1 MIKENSPKQL
11 ELLKQF
17 DDIVKA
23 WGKYPTVDDLQSK
36 FKIYGKIRYNFGN
49 YGNLIDEYELWRHSS
64 EVFEDRY
71 EEANN
76 TLEEDSVF
84 LKEIYK
90 YKNLLKYERKNKD
103 LLLKQ
108 ITSQENIYDY
118 ICQNMPVI
126 NYNHIT
132 KKEVCEVSHI
142 EEGTA
147 VLHLSDLHYGE
158 VVQFGNTIYD
168 CAIAEARFSSII
180 SQFCNIVKNYKKAV
194 VFINGDIVNGSI
206 HDEFKSTNEF
216 VVTDCVIRLNKI
228 ISESLILIREYM
240 PKDGSLSVV
249 FTVGN
254 HGRTIPGGVYY
265 KNKVKENWDYVLG
278 KFVEQSLLTT
288 DIDVEVCAT
297 PSILYNIEDLRF
309 AVTHGD
315 CFKSLN
321 NIRMGVA
328 KFQEMNMS
336 TIGSFDHLLI
346 GHFHSTQIMNGL
358 GGKIFVNGSFKE
370 CDEYSVGN
378 LYQIVPPEQ
387 TVLIVKGNNISNII
401 ILNAND

>member
-1 MIKENSPKQL
+1 MIKEYSAKQL
-11 ELLKQF
+11 SILNEF
-17 DDIVKA
+17 DKIVKSL
-23 WGKYPTVDDLQSK
+23 GKYPTVDELGRTYK
-36 FKIYGKIRYNFGN
+36 LFGKIRYNFGS
-49 YGNLIDEYELWRHSS
+49 YSNLIDEYVLWKQPD
-64 EVFEDRY
+64 ETEP
-71 EEANN
+71 
-76 TLEEDSVF
+76 EEDAEF
-84 LKEIYK
+84 LKQIYK
-90 YKNLLKYERKNKD
+90 YKELLKIERKRKD

-108 ITSQENIYDY
+108 VASQENIYDY
-118 ICQNMPVI
+118 ICENFPHI
-126 NYNHIT
+126 EYNYVNRIET
-132 KKEVCEVSHI
+132 KYNNI

-147 VLHLSDLHYGE
+147 ILHLSDLHYGE
-158 VVQFGNTIYD
+158 VVQMGNTLYD
-168 CAIAEARFSSII
+168 CAIAESRLSSII
-180 SQFCNIVKNYKKAV
+180 SQFCNIAKNYKKAV
-194 VFINGDIVNGSI
+194 VFINGDMINGSI
-206 HDEFKSTNEF
+206 HDEFKATNEM
-216 VVTDCVIRLNKI
+216 VITDCVIRLTKLL
-228 ISESLILIREYM
+228 SESLILIRNYM
-240 PKDGSLSVV
+240 DDDAKLDVV

-254 HGRTIPGGVYY
+254 HSRTIPGGVYY
-265 KNKVKENWDYVLG
+265 KNKVKENWEYLLG
-278 KFVEQSLLTT
+278 CFVRESLKHT
-288 DIDVEVCAT
+288 DIDVEVSNT
-297 PSILYNIEDLRF
+297 PSIVCQIEDLRF

-346 GHFHSTQIMNGL
+346 GHFHATQIMNGI

>member
-1 MIKENSPKQL
+1 MTKEYSPKQL
-11 ELLKQF
+11 SILNKF
-17 DDIVKA
+17 DEIVKGL
-23 WGKYPTVDDLQSK
+23 GKYPTVDELGQIK
-36 FKIYGKIRYNFGN
+36 LFGKIRYNFGSYSN
-49 YGNLIDEYELWRHSS
+49 FIDEYILWKQPD
-64 EVFEDRY
+64 EVEPVEDA
-71 EEANN
+71 E
-76 TLEEDSVF
+76 F
-84 LKEIYK
+84 LKQVYK
-90 YKNLLKYERKNKD
+90 YKELLKIERKRKD

-108 ITSQENIYDY
+108 VASQENIYDY
-118 ICQNMPVI
+118 ICENFPNVEY
-126 NYNHIT
+126 NYVNRVET
-132 KKEVCEVSHI
+132 EVNDI

-158 VVQFGNTIYD
+158 VVQMGNTLYD
-168 CAIAEARFSSII
+168 CAIAENRLSSII
-180 SQFCNIVKNYKKAV
+180 SQFCNIAKNYKKAV
-194 VFINGDIVNGSI
+194 VFINGDMINGSI
-206 HDEFKSTNEF
+206 HDEFKTTNEM
-216 VVTDCVIRLNKI
+216 VVTDCVIRLTKLL
-228 ISESLILIREYM
+228 SESLILIRNYM
-240 PKDGSLSVV
+240 EDDAKLDVI

-254 HGRTIPGGVYY
+254 HSRTIPGGVYY
-265 KNKVKENWDYVLG
+265 KNKVKENWEYLLG
-278 KFVEQSLLTT
+278 CFVRESLKHTG
-288 DIDVEVCAT
+288 IDVEVSNT
-297 PSILYNIEDLRF
+297 PSIVCQIEDLRF

-336 TIGSFDHLLI
+336 TVGPFDHLLM
-346 GHFHSTQIMNGL
+346 GHFHSTQIMNGI